1 MWVSVELKISQ
12 ISNRS
17 APTQIR
23 DIADCR
29 VATENLRDFDID
41 QVGGMLRVLRIEQP
55 PLDLRRSL
63 RLQLI

>member
-41 QVGGMLRVLRIEQP
+41 QVGGMLRVLRIE
-55 PLDLRRSL
+55 
-63 RLQLI
+63 